1 MISYANVV
9 DTNIKDILKLK
20 NSFPNLLA
28 KKIEEIYKI
37 VKDQNKHRLRINIIT
52 KGLSCCQIIIPI
64 CIESITKIM
73 AKLSKHVTNINHLLK
88 NIKLNIVADFIWA
101 DSNGI
106 IVTTNSITIQS
117 DLNLIKKYIKDIDI
131 IQANTILIFCLS
143 QSRSYLKILNIPYID
158 KTTSTPINSGIVET
172 SFDQHMFSTIYVLYP
187 NYILSRYSLSQIWP

>member
-1 MISYANVV
+1 M
-9 DTNIKDILKLK
+9 
-20 NSFPNLLA
+20 
-28 KKIEEIYKI
+28 
-37 VKDQNKHRLRINIIT
+37 T
-52 KGLSCCQIIIPI
+52 KGLSCYQIIIPI

-73 AKLSKHVTNINHLLK
+73 AKLSKHMTNINHLLK

-131 IQANTILIFCLS
+131 IQANTILIFCLF

-158 KTTSTPINSGIVET
+158 KTTSTLINSGIVET
-172 SFDQHMFSTIYVLYP
+172 SFDQHMFSTIYVSYP
-187 NYILSRYSLSQIWP
+187 NYILSRYSLSQIWPQFGQIFRMPRVRQKQKPSSISYLMSDIISSLFGALT

>member
-28 KKIEEIYKI
+28 KKVEEIYKI
-37 VKDQNKHRLRINIIT
+37 VKDQNKHRLRINIMT
-52 KGLSCCQIIIPI
+52 KGLSCYQIIIPI

-131 IQANTILIFCLS
+131 IQANTILIFCL
-143 QSRSYLKILNIPYID
+143 
-158 KTTSTPINSGIVET
+158 
-172 SFDQHMFSTIYVLYP
+172 F
-187 NYILSRYSLSQIWP
+187 